1 MNVDSTNNNTI
12 QIDQISSEQNPHVDN
27 QQGENSTQNHIKSKE
42 VVNGINK
49 IKKTPM
55 TPTRLYV
62 SFFSFSI
69 IIEIFD

>member
-1 MNVDSTNNNTI
+1 MNGDTINNDIITI
-12 QIDQISSEQNPHVDN
+12 DRTSSEQNPHVDN
-27 QQGENSTQNHIKSKE
+27 QQGENSTQNHIQSKE
-42 VVNGINK
+42 IINGNNK

-62 SFFSFSI
+62 SFISFSL

>member
-12 QIDQISSEQNPHVDN
+12 QIDQISSEQNPHVNN